1 MLRGSIFSYKQRL
14 TGMFNSE
21 AGDSDG
27 GEEQRRP
34 GSEVPLSS
42 ERLVWLLSES
52 VMELG
57 G

>member
-14 TGMFNSE
+14 TRMFNSE

-27 GEEQRRP
+27 GEEERRT

-42 ERLVWLLSES
+42 ERLFWVLTES
-52 VMELG
+52 VTELG